1 MKKIKWVEWKL
12 KVVEEDEP
20 EAMKE
25 VKLLLEIKPLIA
37 IDAMLIMKLRSYMYQ
52 WEWPYH
58 MLEYIL
64 RNIIQFQIVM
74 HGILSFYAYAFSLR

>member
-1 MKKIKWVEWKL
+1 
-12 KVVEEDEP
+12 VVEEDEP

-52 WEWPYH
+52 
-58 MLEYIL
+58 
-64 RNIIQFQIVM
+64 
-74 HGILSFYAYAFSLR
+74 